1 MIFDQGRWRLSPFYD
16 VVPCLD
22 GSPPPRL
29 AMAVGKQGHALTR
42 RNLLSQAQ
50 HYHLDP
56 GQANAI
62 LDEVAS
68 WEPALQA
75 HYREH
80 LATQELQIALS
91 AIGGRRLLT

>member
-1 MIFDQGRWRLSPFYD
+1 
-16 VVPCLD
+16 
-22 GSPPPRL
+22 
-29 AMAVGKQGHALTR
+29 MAVGKQGHALTR